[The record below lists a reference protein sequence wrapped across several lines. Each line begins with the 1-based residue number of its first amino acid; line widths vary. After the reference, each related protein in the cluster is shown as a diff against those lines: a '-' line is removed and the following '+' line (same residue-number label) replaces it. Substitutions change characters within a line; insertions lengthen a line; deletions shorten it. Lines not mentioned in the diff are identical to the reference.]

1 MEPGSRGAQGHRV
14 APSVH
19 KSLHGNELGSIDA
32 KPDWV
37 TLSGVE
43 AITPYRILVAD
54 DEPAILDTLREIL
67 EDSGYVVLTAGN
79 GEEALS
85 LLEQGR
91 FDALLSDISMPRMD
105 GIALLKIARERW
117 PSMPRILLTGN
128 LLDEYIG
135 RFLDEKISCVLVKN
149 TPFPVKEILHSLR
162 TLLHPDFSWID
173 DSFPSP
179 SLRICHRLHRPDDIN
194 TALDDLV
201 ERLPSHRRK
210 PMRLVLQELLT
221 NAMFYG
227 ARDED
232 GADKENW
239 SHEFVLGDDQAI
251 EVEWI
256 EDADKVGVCVRDRG
270 GKLDST
276 TILHWLERQT
286 RKDEFGIPI
295 GALDIHGRGLFFSRI
310 FSDRMIVNI
319 SSGRRTE
326 VLSINWR
333 NEPPVG
339 QKPLLIFQN

>member
-1 MEPGSRGAQGHRV
+1 MSPVDVQR
-14 APSVH
+14 
-19 KSLHGNELGSIDA
+19 
-32 KPDWV
+32 
-37 TLSGVE
+37 
-43 AITPYRILVAD
+43 PYRILVAD

-67 EDSGYVVLTAGN
+67 EDSGYVALTACDGA
-79 GEEALS
+79 EALAI
-85 LLEQGR
+85 LER
-91 FDALLSDISMPRMD
+91 EAVDALLSDISMPRMD
-105 GIALLKIARERW
+105 GLELLARARALR

-149 TPFPVKEILHSLR
+149 TPFPVKEILHSLQ
-162 TLLHPDFSWID
+162 TLLHPEFSWID
-173 DSFPSP
+173 ESFPTP
-179 SLRICHRLHRPDDIN
+179 LERICHRLNRPDDIN
-194 TALDDLV
+194 TVLDDLV
-201 ERLPSHRRK
+201 QRLPSHRRK

-232 GADKENW
+232 GAAKENW
-239 SHEFVLGDDQAI
+239 SHEFELPDEQAI

-270 GKLDST
+270 GKLDSE

-333 NEPPVG
+333 SDPPAG